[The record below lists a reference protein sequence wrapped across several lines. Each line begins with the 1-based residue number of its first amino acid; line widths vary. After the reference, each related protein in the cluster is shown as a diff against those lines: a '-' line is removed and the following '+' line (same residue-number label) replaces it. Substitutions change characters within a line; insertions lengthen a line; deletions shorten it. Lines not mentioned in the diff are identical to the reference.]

1 LLLDANH
8 SALHPSSLTEELFT
22 DKQLSTANLNEETP
36 RKLKEREQTNRTKTP
51 DTSFKQET
59 RIELNTSHEKQKT
72 LLNANNELYDDES
85 SQQHEIISVKKE
97 LLAEK
102 HDETVVQV
110 KVPSTVKPVDRDLAR
125 KTYSNTELIFT
136 PKIKDDDDDQVQLS
150 KTGNKSKPDATAT
163 ESGQLNKSS
172 RSSRRTR
179 TIELSVRVTTVDFYY
194 LLRFTREE
202 KNLLESFY

>member
-1 LLLDANH
+1 M
-8 SALHPSSLTEELFT
+8 TEELFT